1 MKIPDNNI
9 QDYIGTNFSV
19 YKREDGGT
27 IIKYNTSGDIIE
39 NNEMYSKVMLGKC
52 ETCNPFYKN
61 SFDGFSYDTVLVVG
75 LGLGLIPYELSEV
88 NGCSKIDVLEID
100 QEIIDY
106 TISSGH
112 LNSNINLIQGDIYN
126 YTTKETYDLIIID
139 TIWYEHEMSNE
150 VYELLK
156 NRLLPNINTGGALYI
171 PVLNKFFYKQLD
183 IFLFFPYIGNM
194 YDYIIGHTGSGLNE

>member
-1 MKIPDNNI
+1 MKILDSTI
-9 QDYIGTNFSV
+9 QDYTGTNFSV
-19 YKREDGGT
+19 YKREEGET

-61 SFDGFSYDTVLVVG
+61 SFDGFSYDKVLVVG
-75 LGLGLIPYELSEV
+75 LGLGLVPYELSEV

-112 LNSNINLIQGDIYN
+112 LNSDINLIQGDIYN
-126 YTTKETYDLIIID
+126 YTTIETYDLIIID
-139 TIWYEHEMSNE
+139 TIWYEHEMTDEN
-150 VYELLK
+150 YELLE
-156 NRLLPNINTGGALYI
+156 NRLLPNINTGGALYVPI
-171 PVLNKFFYKQLD
+171 KNKWLVK
-183 IFLFFPYIGNM
+183 
-194 YDYIIGHTGSGLNE
+194 

>member
-9 QDYIGTNFSV
+9 QDYVGTNFSV
-19 YKREDGGT
+19 YKREEGET

-61 SFDGFSYDTVLVVG
+61 SFDGFTYDKVLVVG
-75 LGLGLIPYELSEV
+75 LGLGLVPYELSEV

-112 LNSNINLIQGDIYN
+112 LNSDINLIQGDIYN
-126 YTTKETYDLIIID
+126 YTTIETYDLIIID
-139 TIWYEHEMSNE
+139 TIWYEHEMTDEN
-150 VYELLK
+150 YELLE
-156 NRLLPNINTGGALYI
+156 NRLLPNINTGGALYVPI
-171 PVLNKFFYKQLD
+171 KNKWLVK
-183 IFLFFPYIGNM
+183 
-194 YDYIIGHTGSGLNE
+194 

>member
-9 QDYIGTNFSV
+9 QDYVGTNFSV
-19 YKREDGGT
+19 YKREEGET

-61 SFDGFSYDTVLVVG
+61 SFDGFSYDKVLVVG
-75 LGLGLIPYELSEV
+75 LGLGLVPYELSEV

-112 LNSNINLIQGDIYN
+112 LNSDINLIQGDIYN
-126 YTTKETYDLIIID
+126 YTTTETYDLIIID
-139 TIWYEHEMSNE
+139 TIWYAHEMSNE
-150 VYELLK
+150 DCELLK
-156 NRLLPNINTGGALYI
+156 SRLLPNINTGGALYFPI
-171 PVLNKFFYKQLD
+171 KEKF
-183 IFLFFPYIGNM
+183 
-194 YDYIIGHTGSGLNE
+194 IIR

>member
-1 MKIPDNNI
+1 MKILDSTI
-9 QDYIGTNFSV
+9 QDYTGTNFSV
-19 YKREDGGT
+19 YKREEGET

-61 SFDGFSYDTVLVVG
+61 SFEGFTYDNVLVVG
-75 LGLGLIPYELSEV
+75 LGLGLVPYELSEV

-112 LNSNINLIQGDIYN
+112 LNSDINLIQGDIYN
-126 YTTKETYDLIIID
+126 YTTIETYDLIIID
-139 TIWYEHEMSNE
+139 TIWYEHEMTDEN
-150 VYELLK
+150 YELLE
-156 NRLLPNINTGGALYI
+156 NRLLPNINTGGALYVPI
-171 PVLNKFFYKQLD
+171 KNKWLVK
-183 IFLFFPYIGNM
+183 
-194 YDYIIGHTGSGLNE
+194 

>member
-1 MKIPDNNI
+1 MKILDSTI
-9 QDYIGTNFSV
+9 QDYTGTNFSV
-19 YKREDGGT
+19 YKREEGET

-61 SFDGFSYDTVLVVG
+61 SFDGFSYDKVLVVG
-75 LGLGLIPYELSEV
+75 LGLGLVPYELSEV

-112 LNSNINLIQGDIYN
+112 LNSDINLIQGDIYN
-126 YTTKETYDLIIID
+126 YTTTETYDLIIID
-139 TIWYEHEMSNE
+139 TIWYEHEMTDE
-150 VYELLK
+150 DYGLLK
-156 NRLLPNINTGGALYI
+156 SRLLPNINTGGALYVPI
-171 PVLNKFFYKQLD
+171 KNQ
-183 IFLFFPYIGNM
+183 FLVK
-194 YDYIIGHTGSGLNE
+194 

>member
-1 MKIPDNNI
+1 MKILDSTI
-9 QDYIGTNFSV
+9 QDYTGTNFSV
-19 YKREDGGT
+19 YKREEGET

-61 SFDGFSYDTVLVVG
+61 SFNGFSYDKVLVVG
-75 LGLGLIPYELSEV
+75 LGLGLVPYELSEV

-112 LNSNINLIQGDIYN
+112 LNSDINLIQGDIYN
-126 YTTKETYDLIIID
+126 YTTIETYDLIIID
-139 TIWYEHEMSNE
+139 TIWYEHEMTDE
-150 VYELLK
+150 DYGLLK
-156 NRLLPNINTGGALYI
+156 SRLLPNINTGGALYVPI
-171 PVLNKFFYKQLD
+171 KNQ
-183 IFLFFPYIGNM
+183 FLVK
-194 YDYIIGHTGSGLNE
+194 

>member
-1 MKIPDNNI
+1 MKILDSTI
-9 QDYIGTNFSV
+9 QDYTGTNFSV
-19 YKREDGGT
+19 YKREEGET

-61 SFDGFSYDTVLVVG
+61 SFKGFTYDKVLVVG
-75 LGLGLIPYELSEV
+75 LGLGLVPYELSEV

-112 LNSNINLIQGDIYN
+112 LNSDINLIQGDIYN
-126 YTTKETYDLIIID
+126 YTTIETYDLIIID
-139 TIWYEHEMSNE
+139 TIWYEHEMTDE
-150 VYELLK
+150 DYGLLK
-156 NRLLPNINTGGALYI
+156 SRLLPNINTGGALYVPI
-171 PVLNKFFYKQLD
+171 KNQ
-183 IFLFFPYIGNM
+183 FLVK
-194 YDYIIGHTGSGLNE
+194 

>member
-1 MKIPDNNI
+1 MKILDNTI
-9 QDYIGTNFSV
+9 QDYTGTNFSV
-19 YKREDGGT
+19 YKREEGET

-52 ETCNPFYKN
+52 ETCNPFFKN
-61 SFDGFSYDTVLVVG
+61 SFDGFSYDKVLVVG

-112 LNSNINLIQGDIYN
+112 LNSDINLIQGDIYN
-126 YTTKETYDLIIID
+126 YTTTETYDLIIID

-171 PVLNKFFYKQLD
+171 PVLNKFFYK
-183 IFLFFPYIGNM
+183 
-194 YDYIIGHTGSGLNE
+194 

>member
-1 MKIPDNNI
+1 MKILDSTI
-9 QDYIGTNFSV
+9 QDYTGTNFSV
-19 YKREDGGT
+19 YKREEGET

-52 ETCNPFYKN
+52 ETCNPFFKN

-106 TISSGH
+106 TR
-112 LNSNINLIQGDIYN
+112 N
-126 YTTKETYDLIIID
+126 Y
-139 TIWYEHEMSNE
+139 S
-150 VYELLK
+150 LK
-156 NRLLPNINTGGALYI
+156 NMTGVAKKSCYRMFLRNITTL
-171 PVLNKFFYKQLD
+171 KKQFSMNLEKLTSM
-183 IFLFFPYIGNM
+183 I
-194 YDYIIGHTGSGLNE
+194 

>member
-9 QDYIGTNFSV
+9 QDYVGTNFSV
-19 YKREDGGT
+19 YKREEGET

-61 SFDGFSYDTVLVVG
+61 SFEGFTYDTVLVVG
-75 LGLGLIPYELSEV
+75 LGLGLVPYELSEV

-112 LNSNINLIQGDIYN
+112 LNSDINLIQGDIYN
-126 YTTKETYDLIIID
+126 YTTTETYDLIIID
-139 TIWYEHEMSNE
+139 TIWYAHEMSNE
-150 VYELLK
+150 DCELLK
-156 NRLLPNINTGGALYI
+156 SRLLPNINTGGALYFPI
-171 PVLNKFFYKQLD
+171 KEKF
-183 IFLFFPYIGNM
+183 
-194 YDYIIGHTGSGLNE
+194 IIR

>member
-9 QDYIGTNFSV
+9 QDYVGTNFSV
-19 YKREDGGT
+19 YKREEGET

-61 SFDGFSYDTVLVVG
+61 SFDGFSYDKVLVVG
-75 LGLGLIPYELSEV
+75 LGLGLVPYELSEV

-106 TISSGH
+106 TILSGH
-112 LNSNINLIQGDIYN
+112 LNSDINLIQGDIYN
-126 YTTKETYDLIIID
+126 YTTTETYDLIIID
-139 TIWYEHEMSNE
+139 TIWYAHEMSNE
-150 VYELLK
+150 DYELLK
-156 NRLLPNINTGGALYI
+156 SRLLPNINTGGALYFPI
-171 PVLNKFFYKQLD
+171 KEKF
-183 IFLFFPYIGNM
+183 
-194 YDYIIGHTGSGLNE
+194 IIR

>member
-9 QDYIGTNFSV
+9 QDYVGTNFSV
-19 YKREDGGT
+19 YKREEGET

-61 SFDGFSYDTVLVVG
+61 SFDGFSYDKVLVVG
-75 LGLGLIPYELSEV
+75 LGLGLVPYELSEV

-112 LNSNINLIQGDIYN
+112 LNSDINLIQGDIYN
-126 YTTKETYDLIIID
+126 YTTIETYDLIIID
-139 TIWYEHEMSNE
+139 TIWYEHEMTDEN
-150 VYELLK
+150 YELLE
-156 NRLLPNINTGGALYI
+156 NRLLPNINTGGALYVPI
-171 PVLNKFFYKQLD
+171 KNKWLVK
-183 IFLFFPYIGNM
+183 
-194 YDYIIGHTGSGLNE
+194 

>member
-1 MKIPDNNI
+1 MKILDSTI
-9 QDYIGTNFSV
+9 QDYTGTNFSV
-19 YKREDGGT
+19 YKREEGET

-112 LNSNINLIQGDIYN
+112 LNSDINLIQGDIYN
-126 YTTKETYDLIIID
+126 YTTIETYDLIIID
-139 TIWYEHEMSNE
+139 TIWYEHEMTDEN
-150 VYELLK
+150 YELLE
-156 NRLLPNINTGGALYI
+156 NRLLPNINTGGALYVPI
-171 PVLNKFFYKQLD
+171 KNKWLVK
-183 IFLFFPYIGNM
+183 
-194 YDYIIGHTGSGLNE
+194 